1 MIKNKRDYFYA
12 QKTPTGYRPVCG
24 LLSLS
29 LANPPCAP
37 VTVKI
42 SIFPLGVTAVVQG
55 TAGRTIQLAA

>member
-1 MIKNKRDYFYA
+1 MRKKS
-12 QKTPTGYRPVCG
+12 PTGYRPVCG

-55 TAGRTIQLAA
+55 TARQTIQLTA